1 MGEKFDEGKL
11 ETMNPGNFISM
22 PKEMRHFALSKTD
35 TRRPGERHRSV

>member
-22 PKEMRHFALSKTD
+22 PKEMRHSL
-35 TRRPGERHRSV
+35 